1 MSEYILD
8 VRNLKTSF
16 FTHVGEV
23 QAVRGVSLQLR
34 PGEALGIVGESGC
47 GKSVMSLSIMGLVP
61 KPGKVVGGEI
71 LFEEQDLVKL
81 NDRQMRKIR
90 GERISM
96 IFQDP
101 MTSLN
106 PVYTIGNQIS
116 EMLLEHQKI
125 SKKQATE
132 RTIELLEL
140 VGIPSPQ
147 ARLKQYPHE
156 FSGGMRQRAMIAMAL
171 ACDPAL
177 FIADEPTTALDV
189 TIQAQILELMKD
201 LRRKINSTIILITHD
216 LGVVADLC
224 DDIKVMY
231 AGLVAEEG
239 TTRDIFYNAQHPYTW
254 GLLKSVPKITEDTKE
269 RLKPIDGQPPDLLK
283 PPAGCAF
290 AARCPHAM
298 RICREVQPPNFE
310 VNPGHHSSCWLLHPE
325 AKEQHDA
332 AQAAR
337 RAQL

>member
-71 LFEEQDLVKL
+71 LFEGKDLVKL
-81 NDRQMRKIR
+81 NDKQMRKIR

-106 PVYTIGNQIS
+106 PVYTVGNQIN

-125 SKKQATE
+125 NKKQATE
-132 RTIELLEL
+132 RAIELLDL
-140 VGIPSPQ
+140 VGIPSPED
-147 ARLKQYPHE
+147 RLKQYPHE

-177 FIADEPTTALDV
+177 FIADELTTALDV
-189 TIQAQILELMKD
+189 TIQAQILELMKE

-283 PPAGCAF
+283 PPEGCAF

-310 VNPGHHSSCWLLHPE
+310 VNPGHHSACWLLHPE
-325 AKEQHDA
+325 AKDQHDA

-337 RAQL
+337 RAE